1 MQTMDLLKHFFRFS
15 FQHCD
20 YGLIRFRHRKMFWLK
35 TPALVATNTAERFPT
50 PLQNDPVF
58 VTIKTAGNC
67 PYVSFKNI
75 HWFHSYKH

>member
-1 MQTMDLLKHFFRFS
+1 ML
-15 FQHCD
+15 
-20 YGLIRFRHRKMFWLK
+20 WLQ

-67 PYVSFKNI
+67 PYVSFKISTGFTLTNI
-75 HWFHSYKH
+75 ETQQRRLPCQFESMIAPLTPPPNMKAM